1 MVTAIVIPLIIV
13 YFYVLSKKER
23 KKYEE
28 SWKDLE
34 KVNEEAVIKGRI
46 ISKNEE
52 KQRYYYHKFVHVTEL
67 KIKTSTGIIKAKR
80 IIPLRGEYKPAQIN
94 LGDEISCIGEWT
106 KDHFQF
112 NKYQILVN
120 NK

>member
-28 SWKDLE
+28 SWKALE
-34 KVNEEAVIKGRI
+34 NINEEAVIKGRV

-52 KQRYYYHKFVHVTEL
+52 KQRYYYHKFVLVTEL
-67 KIKTSTGIIKAKR
+67 KIKTATGIIKAKR
-80 IIPLRGEYKPAQIN
+80 IIPLRDGHTPAQIKI
-94 LGDEISCIGEWT
+94 GDEISCIGEWK
-106 KDHFQF
+106 KDYFQF
-112 NKYQILVN
+112 YKYHIIVNK
-120 NK
+120 K